1 MWLCSTLLFTSDW
14 FKIWIKVCRRHWL
27 KFTSSPFLVDFNLM
41 LIPLLSSLARRASD
55 NYAAQS
61 QKRLWGDAASQPSTP
76 QYRRLPLLRYPVMR
90 ERVLKRNRILPV
102 IACNALQFCVGGGW
116 VVRYYWWWCVCNRN
130 TLRPPSGHH
139 TTTGFNFHCYLPHNV
154 QLGKKVA
161 VRGEERTV
169 HLTHLTPQDTNL
181 KCATLLLK
189 QRLHV
194 ANEQVYEAS
203 STKQASWLVATSLQG
218 KPITSL
224 LLHLVDQSG
233 SRLHLC
239 QSHLVRPCI
248 LSMRWTLKQSPK
260 LSGPGKFK
268 RSLSPSLSL
277 TFKVTTSK
285 SLKYSPK
292 FPCASSSSLSV
303 CMCTAHRL
311 QQSVTLH
318 LCLHVCGPPAVCQ
331 WAPLHKALAQLA
343 FCHPHTLNRWMLW
356 LICKVLYAVRPHRA
370 QAGRSVSLTC

>member
-1 MWLCSTLLFTSDW
+1 MCTS
-14 FKIWIKVCRRHWL
+14 
-27 KFTSSPFLVDFNLM
+27 PPLV
-41 LIPLLSSLARRASD
+41 
-55 NYAAQS
+55 
-61 QKRLWGDAASQPSTP
+61 
-76 QYRRLPLLRYPVMR
+76 
-90 ERVLKRNRILPV
+90 
-102 IACNALQFCVGGGW
+102 
-116 VVRYYWWWCVCNRN
+116 
-130 TLRPPSGHH
+130 
-139 TTTGFNFHCYLPHNV
+139 V

-218 KPITSL
+218 KPIASL

-248 LSMRWTLKQSPK
+248 LSMRWTRWQVQAL
-260 LSGPGKFK
+260 
-268 RSLSPSLSL
+268 
-277 TFKVTTSK
+277 
-285 SLKYSPK
+285 
-292 FPCASSSSLSV
+292 SLSV
-303 CMCTAHRL
+303 SLSDFQSDNFKVFEVLTHVSMCQFKLSLCLYVHCTSPPTISDPPPLCVVLLQFANGHLCTRL
-311 QQSVTLH
+311 WHSWHSVTLTPLTGGCFGSFAKCFM
-318 LCLHVCGPPAVCQ
+318 LCE
-331 WAPLHKALAQLA
+331 
-343 FCHPHTLNRWMLW
+343 HPGTQ
-356 LICKVLYAVRPHRA
+356 AHRA

>member
-1 MWLCSTLLFTSDW
+1 
-14 FKIWIKVCRRHWL
+14 
-27 KFTSSPFLVDFNLM
+27 M
-41 LIPLLSSLARRASD
+41 LYSFV
-55 NYAAQS
+55 
-61 QKRLWGDAASQPSTP
+61 W
-76 QYRRLPLLRYPVMR
+76 V
-90 ERVLKRNRILPV
+90 E
-102 IACNALQFCVGGGW
+102 GGW
-116 VVRYYWWWCVCNRN
+116 CSIIDGCVFVIE
-130 TLRPPSGHH
+130 TPSGHPQATTPQLASISIAICH
-139 TTTGFNFHCYLPHNV
+139 TMCTPPPPPPLVV

-248 LSMRWTLKQSPK
+248 LSMRWTRWQVQAL
-260 LSGPGKFK
+260 
-268 RSLSPSLSL
+268 
-277 TFKVTTSK
+277 
-285 SLKYSPK
+285 
-292 FPCASSSSLSV
+292 SLSV
-303 CMCTAHRL
+303 SLSDFQSDNFKVFEVLTHVSMCQFKLSLCLYVHCTSPPTISDPPPLCVVLLQFANGHLCTRL
-311 QQSVTLH
+311 WHSWHSVTLTPLTGGCFGSFAKCFMLCDHTGPRHTGRALCQPH
-318 LCLHVCGPPAVCQ
+318 LLNWRFKHLS
-331 WAPLHKALAQLA
+331 PLFSYPVSIYRVVDGVQL
-343 FCHPHTLNRWMLW
+343 
-356 LICKVLYAVRPHRA
+356 
-370 QAGRSVSLTC
+370 

>member
-1 MWLCSTLLFTSDW
+1 
-14 FKIWIKVCRRHWL
+14 
-27 KFTSSPFLVDFNLM
+27 M
-41 LIPLLSSLARRASD
+41 LSAT
-55 NYAAQS
+55 Q
-61 QKRLWGDAASQPSTP
+61 
-76 QYRRLPLLRYPVMR
+76 
-90 ERVLKRNRILPV
+90 
-102 IACNALQFCVGGGW
+102 CVPP
-116 VVRYYWWWCVCNRN
+116 
-130 TLRPPSGHH
+130 PPSP
-139 TTTGFNFHCYLPHNV
+139 LVV

-218 KPITSL
+218 KPIASL

-248 LSMRWTLKQSPK
+248 LSMRWTRWQVQAL
-260 LSGPGKFK
+260 
-268 RSLSPSLSL
+268 
-277 TFKVTTSK
+277 
-285 SLKYSPK
+285 
-292 FPCASSSSLSV
+292 SLSV
-303 CMCTAHRL
+303 SLSDFQSYNFKVFEVLTHVSMCQFKL
-311 QQSVTLH
+311 S
-318 LCLHVCGPPAVCQ
+318 LCLYVHCTSPPTISDPPRVCGPPAVCQ

-370 QAGRSVSLTC
+370 QAHRQGALSASPVKLALQASLTSFFVPCIQLPCR